1 MILGMSPLLF
11 VHVVLSLVGIVS
23 GFVVLAGFLRSER
36 RDGWAAIFLL
46 STLATSLTGFPLPA
60 DRLLPSHIVGIVSL
74 VVLAAAIAGLYLFH
88 LAGRWRWIYVVS
100 SVTALYLNFF
110 VLVVQAFRRIP
121 ALHARSRPRNPK
133 RRLRSCRAWSS
144 SHSSFSA
151 SPRRAHFAPDR
162 RCRPDRQLPIIHG
175 YFVGGNP

>member
-23 GFVVLAGFLRSER
+23 GFIVVAGFLRSEQR
-36 RDGWAAIFLL
+36 AGWAAIFLL

-60 DRLLPSHIVGIVSL
+60 DRLLPSHIVGILSV

-88 LAGRWRWIYVVS
+88 LAGSWRWIYVIS
-100 SVTALYLNFF
+100 SVTALYFNFF

-121 ALHARSRPRNPK
+121 ALHALAPTESEAPFAVVQG
-133 RRLRSCRAWSS
+133 LVLIAFIVLGIAATRA
-144 SHSSFSA
+144 FRVG
-151 SPRRAHFAPDR
+151 SP
-162 RCRPDRQLPIIHG
+162 LPA
-175 YFVGGNP
+175 